1 MKKFPKITIYIVN
14 RNYGKYIKQALES
27 VISQT
32 YKNIELII
40 IDDNSTDS
48 SKVLIRT
55 FKKKYKKTI
64 ILFNKKKIGLV
75 KSINRAIKKSKGKYI
90 IRLDSDDYLHPKA
103 VEEMYL
109 KIKNDKK
116 IGLVFPNFY
125 WTNSNGEIFS
135 KFKYNYKSNLLI
147 KYIPAHGACSLINKK
162 ILKKIGGY
170 NELFDRQDGYY
181 IWFSILLNSFKIFHI
196 KKTLFFY
203 RKHNKNLSTNISKI
217 LKTRLKIL
225 NYFINNFAN
234 FRLELFKHKKN
245 TLKKLKLNR
254 L

>member
-1 MKKFPKITIYIVN
+1 
-14 RNYGKYIKQALES
+14 
-27 VISQT
+27 
-32 YKNIELII
+32 
-40 IDDNSTDS
+40 
-48 SKVLIRT
+48 
-55 FKKKYKKTI
+55 
-64 ILFNKKKIGLV
+64 
-75 KSINRAIKKSKGKYI
+75 
-90 IRLDSDDYLHPKA
+90 
-103 VEEMYL
+103 MYL

-125 WTNSNGEIFS
+125 WTNSNGEILS

-181 IWFSILLNSFKIFHI
+181 IWFSILLNNFKIFHI

-203 RKHNKNLSTNISKI
+203 RKHNKSLSNNVNKI

-225 NYFINNFAN
+225 NYLIDNFPN
-234 FRLELFKHKKN
+234 FNLILFKHKKN
-245 TLKKLKLNR
+245 TVKKLKLNR

>member
-1 MKKFPKITIYIVN
+1 MKKFPKITVYIVN
-14 RNYGKYIKQALES
+14 RNYGKYIRQALES

-40 IDDNSTDS
+40 IDDNSTDN
-48 SKVLIRT
+48 SKVLIKT
-55 FKKKYKKTI
+55 FKKKYIKTI

-103 VEEMYL
+103 VKEMYL

-125 WTNSNGEIFS
+125 WINSSGQILSN
-135 KFKYNYKSNLLI
+135 FKYNYKSNYLI

-170 NELFDRQDGYY
+170 NELFDKQDGYY
-181 IWFSILLNSFKIFHI
+181 IWFAILLNNFKIFHI
-196 KKTLFFY
+196 KKNLFFY
-203 RKHNKNLSTNISKI
+203 RKHNRNLSNNINKI

-225 NYFINNFAN
+225 NYLINNFLN
-234 FRLELFKHKKN
+234 FSLVLSKHKKN